1 MLIQKQ
7 EAELLALFVFSE
19 LPDEVTLAEARE
31 ILLACGELDKMQID
45 TYLSDL
51 ESAGQIYV
59 KKGGSAMSESYTAIS
74 EVGHSIVSALKE
86 KKPLFRGAINRSLRR
101 YKKIVCGIDY
111 RLDLE
116 SVSGG
121 SNVKFEMLV
130 AGKTYF
136 STTLFF
142 RKSMDALKVY
152 NRIDNDPDA
161 FYNGVM
167 TVATGEIGY
176 LN

>member
-59 KKGGSAMSESYTAIS
+59 KKGGSALSESYTANFSSYSRKIMS
-74 EVGHSIVSALKE
+74 KHMW
-86 KKPLFRGAINRSLRR
+86 R
-101 YKKIVCGIDY
+101 Y
-111 RLDLE
+111 L
-116 SVSGG
+116 
-121 SNVKFEMLV
+121 
-130 AGKTYF
+130 
-136 STTLFF
+136 
-142 RKSMDALKVY
+142 
-152 NRIDNDPDA
+152 
-161 FYNGVM
+161 
-167 TVATGEIGY
+167 
-176 LN
+176 